1 MKVLHFKTKYLNPSE
16 TFIDRLVRN
25 HKNFEPVIAACYA
38 KEFTDHLNLYEMP
51 HKGIIGLVNTLQL
64 KFNMSPSFLFDTAKT
79 EQPDIIHGHFG
90 LDSYRL
96 IALKKKTGI
105 PLIVNF
111 YGHDVIRLPREF
123 GWKKRYQR
131 LQKHMDWAIAGSE
144 DMKRNLIK
152 LGFDPDK
159 ISVIKLAVD
168 VGNIEFVQRKK
179 AGPKLLM
186 VGRCVEKKGFIY
198 ALEAIKQLK
207 SKIPDISMDLYGDG
221 KLLPDLKDYADKNN
235 ISDCITFH
243 GFTDNTNVFKALY
256 DHDILL
262 VPSVQA
268 KDGDREGIP
277 QTTVEGMAT
286 GIPVIASE
294 HAGLPELIKHEDTGM
309 LTPTR
314 NSDAIM
320 NAVLKLYKNPALVSK
335 VSESGRAEVEKE
347 HDISKQVKK
356 TEALY
361 EQLIHKKSTTY

>member
-25 HKNFEPVIAACYA
+25 HDTFDPVIATCYA
-38 KEFTDHLNLYEMP
+38 KAYTDNLNVYEMP
-51 HKGIIGLVNTLQL
+51 HSGLKGLVNTLQL
-64 KFNMSPSFLFDTAKT
+64 KLNMSPSFLFDAAKA

-96 IALKKKTGI
+96 IALRNKTKI

-123 GWKKRYQR
+123 GWKQRYKR
-131 LQKHMDWAIAGSE
+131 LKKNMDWAIAGSE
-144 DMKRNLIK
+144 DMSRNLAK
-152 LGFDPDK
+152 LGFDPTK

-168 VGNIEFVQRKK
+168 VDSINFKHRKK
-179 AGPKLLM
+179 AGPKLMM

-198 ALEAIKQLK
+198 ALQAIIELK
-207 SKIPDISMDLYGDG
+207 HEIPEITLDLYGDG
-221 KLLPDLKDYADKNN
+221 ERLPDLKSFSEKNN
-235 ISDCITFH
+235 LHEQVTFH
-243 GFTDNTNVFKALY
+243 GFTENEKVFDALY

-286 GIPVIASE
+286 GIPVVASE
-294 HAGLPELIKHEDTGM
+294 HAGLPELVKNEETGM
-309 LTPTR
+309 LIPTR
-314 NSDAIM
+314 NSEAIKR
-320 NAVLKLYKNPALVSK
+320 AVIKLYENSTLAAKVSK
-335 VSESGRAEVEKE
+335 QGRAEVEKE
-347 HDISKQVKK
+347 HNLNQQVKK
-356 TEALY
+356 TESLY
-361 EQLIHKKSTTY
+361 KQLIQ

>member
-25 HKNFEPVIAACYA
+25 HDAFEPVIATCYVKA
-38 KEFTDHLNLYEMP
+38 YTDNLNVYEMP
-51 HKGIIGLVNTLQL
+51 HAGLKGFLNTLQL
-64 KFNMSPSFLFDTAKT
+64 KLNMSPSFIFDVADT

-96 IALKKKTGI
+96 ISLRNKTGI

-111 YGHDVIRLPREF
+111 YGHDVIRLPREI
-123 GWKKRYQR
+123 GWKQRYKR
-131 LQKHMDWAIAGSE
+131 LKKNMDWAIAGSE

-152 LGFDPDK
+152 LGFEPGR

-168 VGNIEFVQRKK
+168 VDNIKFHHREN
-179 AGPKLLM
+179 AGPKLMM

-198 ALEAIKQLK
+198 AFQALTELK
-207 SKIPDISMDLYGDG
+207 KVIPDITMDLYGDG
-221 KLLPDLKDYADKNN
+221 DLLPELKSFTEKNN
-235 ISDCITFH
+235 LQNHVTFH
-243 GFTDNTNVFKALY
+243 GFTENGKVFDALY

-286 GIPVIASE
+286 GIPVVASE
-294 HAGLPELIKHEDTGM
+294 HAGLPELVKNEETGM
-309 LTPTR
+309 LIPTR
-314 NSDAIM
+314 NSEAIKK
-320 NAVLKLYKNPALVSK
+320 AVIKLYENSTLASK
-335 VSESGRAEVEKE
+335 ISKHGRLEVENE
-347 HDISKQVKK
+347 HNLSIQVNK

-361 EQLIHKKSTTY
+361 KTLIQ

>member
-25 HKNFEPVIAACYA
+25 HNTFEPVIATCYA
-38 KEFTDHLNLYEMP
+38 KEFIENLNVYEMP
-51 HKGIIGLVNTLQL
+51 HNGIKGVINTLQL
-64 KFNMSPSFLFDTAKT
+64 KLNMSPSFLFDVAKN
-79 EQPDIIHGHFG
+79 EDPDIIHGHFG

-96 IALKKKTGI
+96 IALRNKTGI

-131 LQKHMDWAIAGSE
+131 LKKNMDWAIAGSE

-152 LGFDPDK
+152 LGFEKDK

-168 VGNIEFVQRKK
+168 ADNIDFIERKK
-179 AGPKLLM
+179 AGPKLMM

-221 KLLPDLKDYADKNN
+221 KLLPELKDYADKNN

-294 HAGLPELIKHEDTGM
+294 HAGLPELVKNEDTGI
-309 LTPTR
+309 LIPTR
-314 NSDAIM
+314 DSDAIRD
-320 NAVLKLYKNPALVSK
+320 AVIKLYHNSSLASIISKN
-335 VSESGRAEVEKE
+335 GRAEVIKE
-347 HDISKQVKK
+347 HNITTQVEK

-361 EQLIHKKSTTY
+361 EKLIH